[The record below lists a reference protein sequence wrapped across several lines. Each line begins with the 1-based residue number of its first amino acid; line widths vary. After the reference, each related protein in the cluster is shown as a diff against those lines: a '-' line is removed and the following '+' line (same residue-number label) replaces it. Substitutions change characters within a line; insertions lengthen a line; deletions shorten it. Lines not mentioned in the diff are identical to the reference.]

1 MGQFDS
7 RMDQFESGLEALYD
21 VKVAAVPDDRRRRVN
36 RQPAE
41 LAAEGGLPSD
51 EAAQPGFLPTEPGCG
66 SPPTPEPR
74 DVQGVG
80 RPATRLKRCGR
91 LFLLLRNYG

>member
-51 EAAQPGFLPTEPGCG
+51 EAAQPGFLPTEPGAG
-66 SPPTPEPR
+66 L
-74 DVQGVG
+74 GLAG
-80 RPATRLKRCGR
+80 G
-91 LFLLLRNYG
+91 